1 MVSKGCHREL
11 DCILNCGLP
20 VWVRKIYR
28 QTDKQPIRLIKE
40 RGYVE
45 YTKIE
50 LMLEKRPTILRGS
63 KQKYPLPGFFF
74 IEPPTARERKK
85 GGGGR
90 RGGGERWKRGERE
103 KPSTKLKHRKTVKKK
118 ERFLTYTKRRQ
129 GIQQKREGRER
140 ERTPFHKPCG

>member
-20 VWVRKIYR
+20 LRVRKIYR

-85 GGGGR
+85 GGGR

-103 KPSTKLKHRKTVKKK
+103 KPSTKLKHRRTVKEKD
-118 ERFLTYTKRRQ
+118 FLHILRQ
-129 GIQQKREGRER
+129 GNQQKREGRER